1 MCRGTCFWP
10 TKVGVP
16 WTPGLEKL
24 VGSLEAPGWTLS
36 CRCGNS
42 PERTESDLPVMAEWL
57 HGPSPPP
64 LVPGKP
70 ILVSQPLRSTHPM
83 EGRAQGGGCRPSR
96 GWGTACQGLAQKSTS
111 RCLKIACY
119 SFPENAT
126 VLWTPLLFK
135 FRLRVASL
143 LSILGWVRLTLS
155 HVILSVS
162 CLKLQ
167 MWRLKHRKIM

>member
-1 MCRGTCFWP
+1 MCRRTCLWP

-24 VGSLEAPGWTLS
+24 VGSMEAPGWTLS
-36 CRCGNS
+36 RRCGNS
-42 PERTESDLPVMAEWL
+42 PGRTESDLPVMAEWL

-70 ILVSQPLRSTHPM
+70 ILVSHPLRSTGPM

-96 GWGTACQGLAQKSTS
+96 GWGTACQGLAQESTS
-111 RCLKIACY
+111 CCLKIARC
-119 SFPENAT
+119 SFPENAI
-126 VLWTPLLFK
+126 VLWILLLFK

-143 LSILGWVRLTLS
+143 LRILGWMRLTLS
-155 HVILSVS
+155 RVILSVS
-162 CLKLQ
+162 CVKLQ
-167 MWRLKHRKIM
+167 MRRLKHRKIM